1 VTDYVD
7 TVIVG
12 GGQAGLALSYYLS
25 QQGREHVVLE
35 QSQSAG
41 NAWRNHRWDS
51 FVLNTP
57 NWQTRMPG
65 AEYRGNDPDGFM
77 PRQEVVHY
85 MEQYVEQFHLP
96 VHYCIRVTEV
106 EQNSR
111 CQSYLVRTNRGT
123 VTCARDVVIA
133 TGLYQEPK
141 MPVLS
146 ADLPQGI
153 KQLHSDAYRNPGA
166 TAARGGAGSGKRAV
180 RRSNC

>member
-1 VTDYVD
+1 MTDYVD
-7 TVIVG
+7 TLIVG
-12 GGQAGLALSYYLS
+12 GGQAGLAVSYYLS
-25 QQGREHVVLE
+25 QQGRPHVVLE
-35 QSQSAG
+35 QSERAG

-65 AEYRGNDPDGFM
+65 AEYRGDDPDSFM
-77 PRQEVVHY
+77 SRQEVVSYLEH
-85 MEQYVEQFHLP
+85 YVERFQLP
-96 VHYCIRVTEV
+96 VRYCIRVSSV